1 MDYVSPQFDTSTG
14 TLTGRA
20 LFDNKDHALLPGMFV
35 RVRIPI
41 ARQDKA
47 LLTRDDAIGTSQE
60 GSYVLLVGPDN
71 VVQRKIVKT
80 GQRQGQLRIIES
92 GLDPGDWVVTEG
104 VQRAFPGAKVEPQ
117 QSELTSTVADPSDAT
132 ETSVPGPTPK

>member
-1 MDYVSPQFDTSTG
+1 
-14 TLTGRA
+14 
-20 LFDNKDHALLPGMFV
+20 LPGLFV

-41 ARQDKA
+41 AHQDKA

-60 GSYVLLVGPDN
+60 GSYVLVVGPDN
-71 VVQRKIVKT
+71 VVSRKIVKT

-92 GLDPGDWVVTEG
+92 GLDPDDWVVTEG

-117 QSELTSTVADPSDAT
+117 QSDLTAIAGDSTDAVETSDPSA
-132 ETSVPGPTPK
+132 TPK